1 MTPGFFH
8 RWSGRSSGEGPL
20 IFLHAEEE
28 AVWAFVGVVR
38 IDGHSTGH
46 VGWWVAQVA
55 GTSDLI
61 RVIVVDTLEA
71 AVTGSAMAIGR
82 AVTVTT
88 WWAAATAVSAAVRSS
103 LWIDG
108 WFRMAGRIVPGIGLD
123 EVVNRSAALVV
134 QVVSGCLLDLSVLV
148 QILTISLNNAAAWA
162 LSTKFRLLTSL
173 HGAAAGRQQQQR
185 TDAERHKIE
194 MNHGSPFPWL
204 TRR

>member
-8 RWSGRSSGEGPL
+8 RWSGRSSDEGPL

-28 AVWAFVGVVR
+28 AVRAFVGVVR
-38 IDGHSTGH
+38 IDGYSTGH

-55 GTSDLI
+55 GASDLI

-71 AVTGSAMAIGR
+71 AVLTAMAVR
-82 AVTVTT
+82 AVTVAT
-88 WWAAATAVSAAVRSS
+88 WWATTAAVFATVHSP

-108 WFRMAGRIVPGIGLD
+108 WFRMTGRVVPRIGLD
-123 EVVNRSAALVV
+123 EVVNRSAALIV
-134 QVVSGCLLDLSVLV
+134 QVMSGCLLDLSILV
-148 QILTISLNNAAAWA
+148 QILSISLNNAAAWA
-162 LSTKFRLLTSL
+162 LSTKFWLFTSL